1 MHAYCLVKFKFIFHF
16 IKTDIQTQYFSLR
29 TIQRC
34 FYCICRYKLNIS
46 NYIVITNYIS
56 RHSFMTYTNSVHRN
70 LSHYRICHCPQNT
83 ASGARSAPATR
94 ALSNEKPVLPY
105 VWLKLEFDWSEAA
118 FFAVSVARR
127 RCKPHHEEQRISDQI
142 GSMSMNCMPFCF
154 RN

>member
-1 MHAYCLVKFKFIFHF
+1 
-16 IKTDIQTQYFSLR
+16 
-29 TIQRC
+29 
-34 FYCICRYKLNIS
+34 
-46 NYIVITNYIS
+46 
-56 RHSFMTYTNSVHRN
+56 MTYTNSVHRN

-142 GSMSMNCMPFCF
+142 WLNEYELHAVLLSKLTNYGVVLLRGHS
-154 RN
+154 